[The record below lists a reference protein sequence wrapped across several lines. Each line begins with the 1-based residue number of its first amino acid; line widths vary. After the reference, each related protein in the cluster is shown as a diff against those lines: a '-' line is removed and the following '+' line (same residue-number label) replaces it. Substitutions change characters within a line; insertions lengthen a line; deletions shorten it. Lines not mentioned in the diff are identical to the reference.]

1 MSHCCGSKP
10 SSSKPPSSKSSSEE
24 STSCRSSK
32 SPESSNMGL
41 NPKEPSSDGCCDTS
55 KSRLDWML
63 WGSLSL
69 CTLGY
74 FGYFFGILPTEVMHF
89 GHAVFELLNRIWWG
103 LVLGVVFVGLLS
115 YVPRELVLSVL
126 GKGGSFPGVLRATAG
141 GVLLDLCSHGILAVG
156 MKLYERGASA
166 GQVMAFLLASPWN
179 SLSLTLILIGL
190 VGWQLTLLFILLSMV
205 IGVITGL
212 LFEKAVAAGV
222 LPSNP
227 NEVDLPEGYQSGK
240 EFKAL
245 LAQISFSLSGLRTLL
260 KEGFAGSKVVLR
272 WSLFGVVLAS
282 LIRVLIDTENFEVW
296 FGPSM
301 LGLVLTMAAATV
313 IEVCS
318 EGSTPIA
325 ADVVNRAGAK
335 GNGFAFLMAG
345 VATDYTEVMSIKA
358 TMASWKMALFLPLLT
373 LPQVFFIGWCLNQI

>member
-1 MSHCCGSKP
+1 MNHCSGSQPPSPEKSSCCAAKP
-10 SSSKPPSSKSSSEE
+10 STEPQE
-24 STSCRSSK
+24 SDASCCNT
-32 SPESSNMGL
+32 PEQ
-41 NPKEPSSDGCCDTS
+41 K
-55 KSRLDWML
+55 RDWML

-69 CTLGY
+69 CLLGY
-74 FGYFFGILPTEVMHF
+74 LGHLSGLLPTPMMHF

-103 LVLGVVFVGLLS
+103 LALGVIFVGLLS

-126 GKGGSFPGVLRATAG
+126 GQGGTFRGIVRATAG

-190 VGWQLTLLFILLSMV
+190 IGWQLTLVFIVLSMV

-212 LFEKAVAAGV
+212 LFERAVALGV

-227 NEVDLPEGYQSGK
+227 NKIDLPSNYRAK
-240 EFKAL
+240 DEFKGL
-245 LAQISFSLSGLRTLL
+245 LKQASFSLSGVASLLRD
-260 KEGFAGSKVVLR
+260 GFKGSKIVLR
-272 WSLFGVVLAS
+272 WALFGVILAA
-282 LIRVLIDTENFEVW
+282 LIRVLVDAENFEAW

-301 LGLVLTMAAATV
+301 LGLVLTMAAATI

-345 VATDYTEVMSIKA
+345 VATDYTEVMSIKD
-358 TMASWKMALFLPLLT
+358 TTASWKMALFLPLLT
-373 LPQVFFIGWCLNQI
+373 LPQVFFLGWCLNQF